1 MIYYKNPTKNKK
13 VLKPYYTFIKF
24 YDLQNFTQETK
35 ALIKR
40 LYIQL
45 YRRPSSI
52 LASIIQSLLWLIL
65 FGALFQNAPL
75 NSISQYNIKYFNFL
89 SYGLIIFT
97 AFTSSINA
105 GLPIIFDREFGFF
118 NRLII
123 SPLMYKNTLFYSLL
137 IYTLTISIIQVV
149 CIFTA
154 SIYCSKLI
162 FEINNIITIINII
175 CLIILN
181 IANISIT
188 ISLILPGHVE
198 FLAFTLIINLPTLFA
213 STALAPL
220 HFMPYWLQ
228 ILTCFNPLTYAIEIT
243 RFLCLETKYA
253 LDTKLIETSWL
264 KLNIIESFIILII
277 ITILSFITTHKVL
290 QYKYN

>member
-1 MIYYKNPTKNKK
+1 MIYYKYTTKSKK
-13 VLKPYYTFIKF
+13 ILKPYYAFITL
-24 YDLQNFTQETK
+24 YSINNFIQEMK

-45 YRRPSSI
+45 HRRPSNI
-52 LASIIQSLLWLIL
+52 FASIIQSLLWLIL
-65 FGALFQNAPL
+65 FGALFQNAPI
-75 NSISQYNIKYFNFL
+75 NSIGQYNIKYFHFL

-118 NRLII
+118 NRLLI

-137 IYTLTISIIQVV
+137 IYTLSISFIQVICV
-149 CIFTA
+149 FIA
-154 SIYCSKLI
+154 SIYFSKLI
-162 FEINNIITIINII
+162 FKINNIITIIKII
-175 CLIILN
+175 FLIIFN

-188 ISLILPGHVE
+188 LSLILPGHVE
-198 FLAFTLIINLPTLFA
+198 FLAFTLLINLPTLFA

-220 HFMPYWLQ
+220 YFMPYWLQ
-228 ILTCFNPLTYAIEIT
+228 ILTCFNPLTYAIEII
-243 RFLCLETKYA
+243 RFLCLETRYT
-253 LDTKLIETSWL
+253 LNTKLIETNWL
-264 KLNIIESFIILII
+264 NLTITESFIILIT